1 MEIRPQTT
9 EQTHTPPSLYT
20 WIAQLARILRTVEFF
35 ACPAKRDGKTRIT
48 IRYKNIVAD
57 CCIED
62 DTVEAVAEVLRAPRP
77 AVD

>member
-1 MEIRPQTT
+1 MEIHPQTT
-9 EQTHTPPSLYT
+9 KHMHASPALYA

-48 IRYKNIVAD
+48 IRYKSIVAD

-77 AVD
+77 VVD